1 MKQFFVALML
11 ALAVCANAA
20 EPKDTTDF
28 VGFVKQNLGR
38 KITSE
43 AEGKQFMEEAQK
55 KFAQHQKSYQAN
67 ETKRL
72 KQMGL
77 TDDQAR
83 FFIENRYAVN
93 KFMEVID
100 GKIVYNI
107 SKEDF
112 MKIGLPEVI
121 FDTMNRDCDNINKMY
136 QNPNRNIA
144 DAEKPLQEMKEM
156 LKKDWHGYNT
166 VAEMVAAE
174 NK

>member
-1 MKQFFVALML
+1 MKKFLVIVMML
-11 ALAVCANAA
+11 FAFSVSANAQSMKAKVDSMFSKENAPKNLA
-20 EPKDTTDF
+20 ELQAKADSI
-28 VGFVKQNLGR
+28 KKMNEEYH
-38 KITSE
+38 KI
-43 AEGKQFMEEAQK
+43 ALK
-55 KFAQHQKSYQAN
+55 K
-67 ETKRL
+67 
-72 KQMGL
+72 MGL
-77 TDDQAR
+77 DDNQVR
-83 FFIENRYAVN
+83 FMIENRYAVN

-107 SKEDF
+107 RKEDF